1 MLIINNLR
9 IVNVAIYIFLLL
21 IVIMKPNLSPGE
33 LKAWRQQNK
42 LTQTQL
48 GLKIGLDKF
57 AITNIER
64 ELRKIS
70 QPEQLLLKLLIYGEL
85 PFASPN
91 KNNNLNFSE
100 QEWQLI
106 HSLSLRENFKITND
120 WLVMKIRIY
129 LAQIP
134 KESYPANLLVAEE
147 KNPNWHK

>member
-1 MLIINNLR
+1 MLLF
-9 IVNVAIYIFLLL
+9 YIFLFL
-21 IVIMKPNLSPGE
+21 IVIMKTNLSPVA
-33 LKAWRQQNK
+33 LKAWRQQNQ

-64 ELRKIS
+64 GQRKIS

-91 KNNNLNFSE
+91 KNNTLDFSE
-100 QEWQLI
+100 QEWRLI
-106 HSLSLRENFKITND
+106 HSLSLREGFKITND

-134 KESYPANLLVAEE
+134 KESLPPNLMVAEE
-147 KNPNWHK
+147 KSPT